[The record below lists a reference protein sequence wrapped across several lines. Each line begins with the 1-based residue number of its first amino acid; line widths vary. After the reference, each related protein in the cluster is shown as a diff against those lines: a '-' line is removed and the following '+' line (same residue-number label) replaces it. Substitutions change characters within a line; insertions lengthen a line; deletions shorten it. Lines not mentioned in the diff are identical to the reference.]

1 MELNPDFDL
10 SAELA
15 ARSYRISP
23 VERISLMLSRYRT
36 GRTQAIIENKLLA
49 HQLLRSMGAPV
60 APVLYGAFGSHA
72 MGAWPRYDREH
83 FVAAVRAIGRKDFV
97 LKSATDGMSH
107 NLLLM
112 SDARWRA
119 ERWTPARA
127 AALAESWILPQP
139 PSHNQSGWF
148 TRWGQR
154 YEHRGVL
161 LQAAAFDPHMLLC
174 EKVVAVKPEKRGKML
189 KKAHAFCGEAAG
201 QLVENA
207 VYAARGQPA
216 PLAP

>member
-1 MELNPDFDL
+1 MDHTIHICSYVDVAGGRGGRRESRGFAGGRGAGAGLCAGAMQLNPDFDL

-83 FVAAVRAIGRKDFV
+83 FVAAVCAIGRKDFV

-119 ERWTPARA
+119 ERWTPA
-127 AALAESWILPQP
+127 
-139 PSHNQSGWF
+139 G
-148 TRWGQR
+148 
-154 YEHRGVL
+154 
-161 LQAAAFDPHMLLC
+161 C
-174 EKVVAVKPEKRGKML
+174 
-189 KKAHAFCGEAAG
+189 
-201 QLVENA
+201 
-207 VYAARGQPA
+207 
-216 PLAP
+216 